1 MHNLTTKI
9 REIDLAGVVRD
20 AGVELQNRGG
30 RLVGLCPF
38 HDEKTPSFFIFP
50 DNRFKCF
57 SCNERGDAV
66 DFLQRLHGLDFHQAL
81 AHLGIERNK
90 KLSSQA
96 KQEIKARSRRREL
109 VEFFREWERAA
120 VHHFSVLVRAVHK
133 AMKELTPTNF
143 DKYADILQPL
153 SIWEYWIGILNSGD
167 NSEKFALFQEH
178 KKNGIKLLRRNNL
191 FQSDFDYQ
199 KWLREKERMN
209 G

>member
-1 MHNLTTKI
+1 
-9 REIDLAGVVRD
+9 
-20 AGVELQNRGG
+20 
-30 RLVGLCPF
+30 
-38 HDEKTPSFFIFP
+38 
-50 DNRFKCF
+50 
-57 SCNERGDAV
+57 
-66 DFLQRLHGLDFHQAL
+66 
-81 AHLGIERNK
+81 
-90 KLSSQA
+90 
-96 KQEIKARSRRREL
+96 
-109 VEFFREWERAA
+109 
-120 VHHFSVLVRAVHK
+120 
-133 AMKELTPTNF
+133 LTPTNF